1 MFVGSAM
8 TRQVRTVAPDDS
20 LDSVWKLMQN
30 EGYEAIP
37 IRDKKRAL
45 VGIITAFDIASQLL
59 GGRELESVREAMVAD
74 IMTTE
79 ITSISEDDVL
89 EEAATIMYREDYYA
103 LPVTASTGALVGII
117 TQADVGRMFV
127 EMMGFTEPGSRI
139 TLVAPDRTGVLADIA
154 QIIKSCDESI
164 ASIATLVHRDVSLGN
179 VIVRLKT
186 NQPKEVVDCMRQAGY
201 RVLHVSQVW
210 E

>member
-1 MFVGSAM
+1 MFVGNAM
-8 TRQVRTVAPDDS
+8 TRQVKTVSPGDS
-20 LDSVWKLMQN
+20 LDSVWKLMQS

-37 IRDKKRAL
+37 VRDKRREL
-45 VGIITAFDIASQLL
+45 VGIITAFDIASQILS
-59 GGRELESVREAMVAD
+59 GNELESVRAKKVSD
-74 IMTTE
+74 IMATDL
-79 ITSISEDDVL
+79 TSISEDDIL
-89 EEAATIMYREDYYA
+89 EEAATVMYKGDYYA
-103 LPVTASTGALVGII
+103 LPVTASTGVLVGII

-139 TLVAPDRTGVLADIA
+139 TLIAPDRAGVLADIA
-154 QIIKSCDESI
+154 QIIRSCDQSI

-186 NQPKEVVDCMRQAGY
+186 NEPKQVVDRLREGAY